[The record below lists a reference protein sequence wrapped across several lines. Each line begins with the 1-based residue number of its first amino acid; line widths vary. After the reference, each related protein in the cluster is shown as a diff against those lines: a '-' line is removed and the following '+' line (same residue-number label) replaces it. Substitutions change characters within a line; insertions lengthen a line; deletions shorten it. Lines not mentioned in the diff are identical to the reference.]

1 MYGVT
6 ILVPNGATAEEE
18 TQNVTQWHSKIQIA
32 VISICIYAQTNL
44 SPLVWSGP
52 CLVE

>member
-6 ILVPNGATAEEE
+6 VLVPNSATAAKE
-18 TQNVTQWHSKIQIA
+18 TQNVTQWHSKIHI
-32 VISICIYAQTNL
+32 VDVPIYLYAHTNL